1 MPRDL
6 LALRDAG
13 SRLRN
18 RRDNGPHTDGD
29 RRWTRRS
36 ARHALRLLRWLLILW
51 IALHVL
57 VLAALPAAAVG
68 IQAPRRPAAVTQT
81 QPPGNPPA
89 PPKPSSTDASAG
101 SSFGL
106 VPDGDYGTYPASHYE
121 VTFKHGHSWDIS
133 RNLLGGLIVLTWTI
147 DKMLVEAGLWV
158 IGFAFHNGVTNS
170 LRGPFLQVGQALR
183 ANIVGPLRL
192 SSLVWFVLMVVCAW
206 HALRGRLTR
215 SLGELAISVLAAGL
229 FGIIAANPAGY
240 LQGALDTAGGISGAV
255 LSTAAGNPSAPTSTG
270 DTQAATTAVVP
281 AQKALFNAFIA
292 EPYEVIQWGHIL
304 TDPACVDVNKKALA
318 QVTYDDPRF
327 APFGVDME
335 ANADN
340 ARSAMARAGC
350 KDEANWANDPSGE
363 RLGSAVLAMFASA
376 AVMVLLGLVGF
387 TVITATIVL
396 AALFAAAGLVAPFA
410 VLPGAGRAV
419 LWKWCAAVVRAA
431 LAVIGMAF
439 LLVVLASAVTGF
451 LSSTG
456 GQPPVVRFLLIGAAV
471 AFMFVLRKRIVH
483 AAANVAQQLG
493 DHLTAQRLGTGA
505 RSAGRWV
512 APAAAGSIT
521 GMALATEVARTHKK
535 GRQLAQQHRARVAT
549 RVEAAG
555 RRRAIRLAG
564 GGSAVPGVRPASTVR
579 GRQATSTLEKA
590 AVRVEAT
597 PAGRV
602 VMGAG
607 RGARKAAS
615 VAAKSTI
622 GLPVYGP
629 RVVRAARAHHS
640 ARYVEMRQNLRSYR
654 AEYGQNLSK
663 LGGNLFRITPSK
675 SGKPPAAGKAKS
687 GGKPA
692 AK

>member
-1 MPRDL
+1 MIV
-6 LALRDAG
+6 A
-13 SRLRN
+13 
-18 RRDNGPHTDGD
+18 
-29 RRWTRRS
+29 WV
-36 ARHALRLLRWLLILW
+36 
-51 IALHVL
+51 ALHVL
-57 VLAALPAAAVG
+57 VLAALPAAAMSR
-68 IQAPRRPAAVTQT
+68 AEPRQPTIVTQA
-81 QPPGNPPA
+81 QPPGTPP
-89 PPKPSSTDASAG
+89 PPPQQGSGNGGGG
-101 SSFGL
+101 SSLGL
-106 VPDGDYGTYPASHYE
+106 VPDGNYGTYPASHYE

-133 RNLLGGLIVLTWTI
+133 RNLLGGLVVLTWTI
-147 DKMLVEAGLWV
+147 DKMLVEAGLWI

-170 LRGPFLQVGQALR
+170 LRGPFLQAGQALR
-183 ANIVGPLRL
+183 TNIVGPLRV
-192 SSLVWFVLMVVCAW
+192 SSLVWFVLVLVCAW

-255 LSTAAGNPSAPTSTG
+255 LSTAAGNPSAPAASG
-270 DTQAATTAVVP
+270 DGQAATTAVVP
-281 AQKALFNAFIA
+281 AQRALFNAFIA
-292 EPYEVIQWGHIL
+292 EPYQVIQWGHIL
-304 TDPACVDVNKKALA
+304 TDPACVDVNNKALA

-439 LLVVLASAVTGF
+439 LLVVLSSAVTGF
-451 LSSTG
+451 LSSTDN
-456 GQPPVVRFLLIGAAV
+456 QPPVVRFLLIGAAV
-471 AFMFVLRKRIVH
+471 AFMFLLRKRIVH

-493 DHLTAQRLGTGA
+493 DHLAAQRPGTGA
-505 RSAGRWV
+505 RSASRWV

-521 GMALATEVARTHKK
+521 GIALASELGRTHKK
-535 GRQLAQQHRARVAT
+535 GRELAQQHRARVAT

-555 RRRAIRLAG
+555 RRRATRTAASG
-564 GGSAVPGVRPASTVR
+564 RGAVPGARPGSTAR

-615 VAAKSTI
+615 AAAKSTI

-629 RVVRAARAHHS
+629 RAVRAARGRQS
-640 ARYVEMRQNLRSYR
+640 ARFVEMRQNLRSYR
-654 AEYGQNLSK
+654 SEYGQNLSK
-663 LGGNLFRITPSK
+663 LGGNLFRIAPAKPDKAPAGSK
-675 SGKPPAAGKAKS
+675 AAR

-692 AK
+692 TK